1 MSRPTSLTGYSTR
14 DVAALL
20 GLSEGQVR
28 SYVRAGFLAP
38 PRGPRGELRFTFQDL
53 VLLRTAKGLVKAR
66 IPSRRVRTAL
76 ANLRGQL
83 PSGRPLTAVR
93 VLADGNRVLARDGKS
108 LWNPESGQALLDFE
122 VCDLA
127 QDAAPFAR
135 RAAEAAREP
144 TADFTAEEWYELGC
158 ELEATAQDEAVDTYR
173 RALAL
178 DPGHADAH
186 LNLGRLLH
194 ERGELAPA
202 EEHYRRALAARPGDA
217 TAAFDLG
224 VVLEDLARLPEAAGA
239 YEAALAADPVY
250 ADAHY
255 NLAGV
260 YEKLGRQPE
269 ALQHLKDY
277 RRLTGGGR
285 P

>member
-1 MSRPTSLTGYSTR
+1 MRSPTSLTGYSTR

-20 GLSEGQVR
+20 GLSERQVR
-28 SYVRAGFLAP
+28 SYVRAGFLSP
-38 PRGPRGELRFTFQDL
+38 PRGSRGELRFTFQDL

-108 LWNPESGQALLDFE
+108 LWNPESGQTLLDFE
-122 VCDLA
+122 VVDLA
-127 QDAAPFAR
+127 REAAPFAR
-135 RAAEAAREP
+135 RAAEVAREHV
-144 TADFTAEEWYELGC
+144 AELCVEDWFELGC
-158 ELEATAQDEAVDTYR
+158 ELEATTPDEAVDAYR
-173 RALAL
+173 RALEL
-178 DPGHADAH
+178 EPGHADAH

-224 VVLEDLARLPEAAGA
+224 VVLEDLARLEEAASA

-260 YEKLGRQPE
+260 YEKLGRQTE

-277 RRLTGGGR
+277 RRLIGGSR
-285 P
+285 